1 MKFLYDSKVRSAEN
15 VILRKSKLKIVI
27 VICFMIKNSQGGYM
41 DWKKIVKTL
50 LLPSGKKIYNSIFIY
65 IDIRLL

>member
-41 DWKKIVKTL
+41 D
-50 LLPSGKKIYNSIFIY
+50 
-65 IDIRLL
+65 